1 MRKSKLFCVILIS
14 LLMLGQSVLAQS
26 SSNLSLMSNFGRGEG
41 ESLAVFAAGSLVFYG
56 LGTKVQIA
64 SFANPSAP
72 QKVASIDLSEIV
84 QSLVRTSINS
94 TQYLVVSGGSKMW
107 IVNVQNP
114 LQASIVSTTDLG
126 AGITCEGVATSGT
139 YAYIAAGSGG
149 FKIFSIATPA
159 APTLVASI
167 DSLSYCESVVIS
179 QPYAYIAANTTSN
192 YLGRSFIF
200 DISTPAAPV
209 YKSTIMGF
217 GGYHQYMSVR
227 SGYAYICDYNQ
238 GLQVINVSV
247 ATNPTNVVLLPCG
260 GRAAGI
266 TFDGNYGYLALGDSG
281 LYVYNVANPAAPALA
296 GKIGTTGR
304 AAFVSYG
311 SVTVG
316 GSPVGHIFVSNR
328 STSSGLSAVNVST
341 PATPTLSAWV
351 GTNQAASGIA
361 YTPFYSNGKVYVA
374 YGTAGLRIVDVS
386 NPSNATLL
394 STTLLEGDSRGV
406 VASGNYAYVAGG
418 VSGVFVVDATNPSS
432 PVKLSTII
440 TPRARGIAISGNYL
454 YVAVSDSG
462 LGVFNI
468 SSPATPALVGYFHS
482 SSQYGENVAAAGNV
496 VGLTDYNTILF
507 FDVTTPTAPVE
518 KGLTT
523 TFKTGNEGF
532 AIAGNYAYVPDG
544 DSLKIFNIT
553 NLLTPTMTAR
563 IFMGTGSYG
572 YAAAVSGNYCY
583 VASEATG
590 VRAIDI
596 SNPASPVEAGYYDGV
611 PQSRGVAV
619 NGKYVY
625 VAEKIDGL
633 TVYGNNLVTA
643 VEQYGPTTLKS
654 FSLDQNYPNPFNPST
669 TIEFS
674 VAGRQPVTVKI
685 HDLLGRE
692 VATLVNETL
701 NPGTYRT
708 QWEAAANP
716 SGVYFYTV
724 RAGIESMTR
733 RMILMK

>member
-1 MRKSKLFCVILIS
+1 MRKCTLLRVVLVS
-14 LLMLGQSVLAQS
+14 LLMLGQSMFAQS
-26 SSNLSLMSNFGRGEG
+26 SLNLSLLSNFGRGEG

-64 SFANPSAP
+64 SFSNPSAP
-72 QKVASIDLSEIV
+72 QKIASIDVSEIV

-94 TQYLVVSGGSKMW
+94 TQYLVVSGGSKVW
-107 IVNVQNP
+107 IINVQNP
-114 LQASIVSTTDLG
+114 LLPSIVSTTDVG
-126 AGITCEGVATSGT
+126 VGITCEGVATSGT

-149 FKIFSIATPA
+149 LKIFNIATPA
-159 APTLVASI
+159 TPTLVASI

-192 YLGRSFIF
+192 YQGRSFIF
-200 DISTPAAPV
+200 DISNPAAPV

-217 GGYHQYMSVR
+217 AGYHQYMAVR
-227 SGYAYICDYNQ
+227 SGYAYICDYNA

-247 ATNPTNVVLLPCG
+247 ATNPVNVVTIPSG
-260 GRAAGI
+260 YRTAGI
-266 TFDGNYGYLALGDSG
+266 VFDGNYGYVAVGDSG
-281 LYVYNVANPAAPALA
+281 MSVYNVANPAAPTFA

-328 STSSGLSAVNVST
+328 STSSGLSAINVSN
-341 PATPTLSAWV
+341 PATPTLSSWL

-374 YGTAGLRIVDVS
+374 YGLAGLRIVDVS
-386 NPSNATLL
+386 TPSAATLL
-394 STTLLEGDSRGV
+394 STTSLPGDSRGV

-418 VSGVFVVDATNPSS
+418 VSGVSVVDATNPSS
-432 PVKLSTII
+432 PVKLSTIT
-440 TPRARGIAISGNYL
+440 TPRARGIAISGNYV
-454 YVAVSDSG
+454 YIAASDSG
-462 LGVFNI
+462 LGVFDI
-468 SSPATPALVGYFHS
+468 SSPATPSLVGYFHPET
-482 SSQYGENVAAAGNV
+482 QFGENVAATGNV
-496 VGLTDYNTILF
+496 VGLTDYNKILF
-507 FDVTTPTAPVE
+507 FDVTNPTTPVG

-532 AIAGNYAYVPDG
+532 AIAGDYAYVPDG

-553 NLLTPTMTAR
+553 NLMTPTLTAK
-563 IFMGTGSYG
+563 ISTGTGSYG
-572 YAAAVSGNYCY
+572 YAAAVAGSFCY

-596 SNPASPVEAGYYDGV
+596 SNPASPVEAGHYDGV
-611 PQSRGVAV
+611 PQSRGVAA
-619 NGKYVY
+619 NGKFVY

-643 VEQYGPTTLKS
+643 VEQAGSTTPES
-654 FSLDQNYPNPFNPST
+654 FVLDQNFPNPFNPST
-669 TIEFS
+669 RIQFS
-674 VAGRQPVTVKI
+674 VPSKGIVSLQVYDI
-685 HDLLGRE
+685 LGRE
-692 VATLVNETL
+692 VMVLVNEVLDAGSYVATFDARHL
-701 NPGTYRT
+701 TSGTYMYT
-708 QWEAAANP
+708 LSANNQ
-716 SGVYFYTV
+716 
-724 RAGIESMTR
+724 
-733 RMILMK
+733 RMSQKMLLLK